1 MIETRTLYRPTSASA
16 GRLMILNIG
25 RIGDTILRNSILDSA
40 FRTFAEVDYICGR
53 HNAELLRSDSRL
65 NRVTVFRNSPE
76 GFASLMMA
84 ALRRRY
90 DGFIDLKCHPSSI
103 SLILARLF
111 RSRVKTGCNHDRFQP
126 FDRDVRSINAPA
138 LHMLETMRRIGRLAG
153 LAAGD
158 YKPSIVLPPEAVRWF
173 REHYPEFAQPFIF
186 LNLSATSPERIWP
199 VENWARYVRGCG
211 LANQPILISGLP
223 KDQELVRRLCHALPG
238 TVAFQ
243 PKCFM
248 HVAAAIDAAQ
258 LVLTVDTGIVHACSA
273 LDKPLVAFYSKDD
286 SLTAYQSLS
295 SWRLVIRPQTGRIV
309 PDIEPAQAIA
319 ETRDHGLPHPFEA
332 ALAACH

>member
-1 MIETRTLYRPTSASA
+1 MMNIREMNYPSPATS

-40 FRTFAEVDYICGR
+40 CRTFAEVDYICGK

-65 NRVTVFRNSPE
+65 SRVTVFRNSPK
-76 GFASLMMA
+76 GFASLMRA

-90 DGFIDLKCHPSSI
+90 DGFIDLKSHPSSI

-126 FDRDVRSINAPA
+126 FDRDVRSVNAPA

-153 LAAGD
+153 LTAGD
-158 YKPSIVLPPEAVRWF
+158 YKPSIVLPPEAGQWF
-173 REHYPEFAQPFIF
+173 RQNYPAFDQPFIF
-186 LNLSATSPERIWP
+186 LNISATSPERVWP

-211 LANQPILISGLP
+211 LANKSILISGLP
-223 KDQELVRRLCHALPG
+223 KDQEQVRRLVRELPG

-243 PKCFM
+243 PKGFM
-248 HVAAAIDAAQ
+248 HVAAAIKAAQ

-273 LDKPLVAFYSKDD
+273 LDKPLVAFYSKNDMP
-286 SLTAYQSLS
+286 TTYQALS
-295 SWRLVIRPQTGRIV
+295 TWRLVIRPQTGRIV
-309 PDIEPAQAIA
+309 PDIDPAQAIA
-319 ETRDHGLPHPFEA
+319 ETRDHGLPHPF
-332 ALAACH
+332 